1 MAQNAGK
8 ATNVV
13 VIATRRSPDSVSIAQ
28 YYAQK
33 RGLPATHLCL
43 IDCIPREEVSL
54 TDYRDTIE
62 KPVYDHL
69 QKHNL
74 ELKVDFLVLTKGVPI
89 RIREGGF
96 SVDSA
101 LMCAPLKLPFL
112 REQGRVHQNPYFG
125 VAQPF
130 SRRRFGYYLATRLDG
145 YLVAHI
151 KALVDNSLKAKPAKG
166 VFVLDIDPRRDRGGY
181 RMINDSMRQAAEQLK
196 KRGFEVIL
204 DERNEFV
211 GAVSDI
217 MGYYSWGSNDG
228 SFNALSYRSLRFRPG
243 AIAETAVSTSA
254 RTFNY
259 TQGGQSLIAD
269 LIAQGVT
276 GVKGYVSEPYA
287 VALCR
292 AHLLFDHYTRG
303 RNLAESFW
311 SASPFLQWK
320 DVVVGDPLC
329 APYARKSP

>member
-1 MAQNAGK
+1 VPK
-8 ATNVV
+8 VTNVL

-28 YYAQK
+28 YYAEK
-33 RGLPATHLCL
+33 RGLPPTHLCL
-43 IDCIPREEVSL
+43 IECLPNEEVSL

-69 QKHNL
+69 NKYDL
-74 ELKVDFLVLTKGVPI
+74 TLRIDYLVLTKGVPI

-96 SVDSA
+96 SVDAA
-101 LMCAPLKLPFL
+101 LMAHPLKLPFL
-112 REQGRVHQNPYFG
+112 REPGRVHENPYFG
-125 VAQPF
+125 SAEPF
-130 SRRRFGYYLATRLDG
+130 SRRRYGFYLATRLDG
-145 YLVAHI
+145 YLMAHI
-151 KALVDNSLKAKPAKG
+151 KGLVDNSLKAKPAKG
-166 VFVLDIDPRRDRGGY
+166 LFVLDIDPRRDKGGY
-181 RMINDSMRQAAEQLK
+181 KLINDSMRQAATLLK
-196 KRGFEVIL
+196 QRGFEVLL
-204 DERNEFV
+204 DERNEFLGV
-211 GAVSDI
+211 VREI

-228 SFNALSYRSLRFRPG
+228 NFSTANYHSLSFRPG

-259 TQGGQSLIAD
+259 TRGGQSLIAD

-311 SASPFLQWK
+311 SATPFLQWK
-320 DVVVGDPLC
+320 DLVVGDPLC
-329 APYARKSP
+329 APYQK

>member
-1 MAQNAGK
+1 MSK
-8 ATNVV
+8 VTNVV
-13 VIATRRSPDSVSIAQ
+13 VIATRRSPDSGSIAR
-28 YYAQK
+28 YYAEK
-33 RGLPATHLCL
+33 RGLPPTHLCL
-43 IDCIPREEVSL
+43 IDCTPQEEVSL

-62 KPVYDHL
+62 TPVYEHL
-69 QKHNL
+69 RKYNL
-74 ELKVDFLVLTKGVPI
+74 TLSVDYLVLTKGVPI

-125 VAQPF
+125 VAEPF
-130 SRRRFGYYLATRLDG
+130 SRRRYGFHLATRLDG
-145 YLVAHI
+145 YLIAHI
-151 KALVDNSLKAKPAKG
+151 KSLVDNSLKAKRADG
-166 VFVLDIDPRRDRGGY
+166 IFVLDIDPRRDTGGY
-181 RMINDSMRQAAEQLK
+181 KMINDSMRQAATILK
-196 KRGFEVIL
+196 KRGFEVLL
-204 DERNEFV
+204 DERNDFV
-211 GAVSDI
+211 GAVREI

-228 SFNALSYRSLRFRPG
+228 SFNTASYRSLQFRPG

-276 GVKGYVSEPYA
+276 GVKGYVSEPFA

-311 SASPFLQWK
+311 SATPFLQWK

-329 APYARKSP
+329 APYSLGSR

>member
-1 MAQNAGK
+1 MSK

-28 YYAQK
+28 YYAEK
-33 RGLPATHLCL
+33 RGLPPTHLCL
-43 IDCIPREEVSL
+43 IDCVPNEEVSL

-69 QKHNL
+69 NKHNL
-74 ELKVDFLVLTKGVPI
+74 SLRVDYLVLTKGVPI
-89 RIREGGF
+89 RLREGGF

-112 REQGRVHQNPYFG
+112 REQGRVHENPYFG
-125 VAQPF
+125 SAEPF
-130 SRRRFGYYLATRLDG
+130 SRRRYGFYLATRLDG
-145 YLVAHI
+145 YLTAHI
-151 KALVDNSLKAKPAKG
+151 KNLVDNSLKAKPAKG
-166 VFVLDIDPRRDRGGY
+166 LFVLDIDPRRDKSGY
-181 RMINDSMRQAAEQLK
+181 KLVNDSMRQAATLLK
-196 KRGFEVIL
+196 QRGFEVLL
-204 DERNEFV
+204 DERNEFLGV
-211 GAVSDI
+211 VREI

-228 SFNALSYRSLRFRPG
+228 NFSTAHYNSLSFRPG

-254 RTFNY
+254 RTFKY

-311 SASPFLQWK
+311 SATPFLQWK
-320 DVVVGDPLC
+320 DLVVGDPLC
-329 APYARKSP
+329 APYKK